1 MILQSLRGRE
11 RELAAIDETMS
22 LAADEGAVLLVTGEP
37 GIGKSA
43 LLAEARRR
51 ADAVGYRVL
60 SAAGIESEQ
69 HLPFGGLQQIMTPLM
84 DRLES
89 LPSVQGQA
97 LATALGLFDG
107 PRPDLFLIAEAAL
120 LLLAQERELRP
131 VLVVA
136 DDVQWLDP
144 QTHQIV
150 TFLAHRSAAM
160 RLVLIGAARTGHRG
174 PFVNAAFPGLEVL
187 GVDEETAEALLQA
200 HARDLTPADR
210 RRIREEAR
218 GNPLALLELPA
229 AWSES
234 HTGESHAPTLSAR
247 LERAFAGR
255 ISHLPAGTR
264 DVLLVAATDSSSDL
278 EEILAATAA
287 FRAGPPN
294 CEALAAA
301 TDAGLVLVGGG
312 TLTFRHPLV
321 RSGILQT
328 ETVVRRQAA
337 HRALADVLVTDR
349 YRRTWHRAQSIV
361 GPDDRVADELEETVP
376 ESLGRGAVMSAV
388 ASLERSA
395 HLTSSTSRRG
405 RRLLQAAQHAFEVGR
420 PDLVSRLTG
429 EAADAD
435 LSDLDLVRRD
445 WLTELLNDDVRADPG
460 RVVALC
466 SSVERAASAGDL
478 DLALDLLILVSLRC
492 WWADVGDAAR
502 KRVHV
507 TLEALT
513 TSSDDPRCLCAL
525 ALAEPVL
532 RGHEVTHRLK
542 QTDLDCITDADSLR
556 TLGMAAYGVG
566 DSVLA
571 TDLLDRAEQLLR
583 ARGRLGLLP
592 VVLALQFHI
601 RLDLGDWTGSA
612 AASEEVDRVAV
623 ETGQALF
630 AFNNVLVESRAL
642 ALRGDWKSALEM
654 VVSAEDEAS
663 RLRLSD
669 ALCLSYQSR
678 GVALLSAGRAEEAF
692 TCMRRQFDPH
702 DPGYHLRESFAGV
715 ALMAEAAVDAG
726 HEAAGRT
733 IVDGLESVAS
743 LSPAPM
749 LHVNLLYARAV
760 LAPAHKAEDLYV
772 AALQHDLSRWPFI
785 LARLRLEYGRWL
797 VRAERHRE
805 AEPQLRQAL
814 DVFSLMGAARWMHR
828 ATAALEQAGG
838 PESSEEGHI
847 SRGSSEP

>member
-1 MILQSLRGRE
+1 MIPQSLCGRE

-22 LAADEGAVLLVTGEP
+22 LTGDVGAVLLVTGEP

-43 LLAEARRR
+43 LLTEARRR
-51 ADAVGYRVL
+51 ADAVGFRVL

-84 DRLES
+84 DRLEL
-89 LPSVQGQA
+89 LPQVQGQA

-160 RLVLIGAARTGHRG
+160 RIVFIGAARTGHPG

-187 GVDEETAEALLQA
+187 GVDDETAEALLRS

-210 RRIREEAR
+210 RRIRQEAR

-229 AWSES
+229 AWAES
-234 HTGESHAPTLSAR
+234 HSGESHAPTLSAR

-255 ISHLPAGTR
+255 ISHFPAGTR
-264 DVLLVAATDSSSDL
+264 DVLLVAATDSSNDL
-278 EEILAATAA
+278 AEILAATAA
-287 FRAGPPN
+287 FRSDATDYNG
-294 CEALAAA
+294 LAAA
-301 TDAGLVLVGGG
+301 VDAGLVVVDSG

-337 HRALADVLVTDR
+337 HRALADVLDTDR

-361 GPDDRVADELEETVP
+361 GPDDRVADDLEETVP

-420 PDLVSRLTG
+420 PDVVGRLIG
-429 EAADAD
+429 EAAQTD

-466 SSVERAASAGDL
+466 HSVERAASAGDL
-478 DLALDLLILVSLRC
+478 DLALNLLILVSLRC

-502 KRVHV
+502 ERVHE

-513 TSSDDPRCLCAL
+513 AASDDPRCLCAL

-532 RGHEVTHRLK
+532 RGHEVTQRMMRL
-542 QTDLDCITDADSLR
+542 DLDSITDADSLR
-556 TLGMAAYGVG
+556 TLGMAAYGIG

-642 ALRGDWKSALEM
+642 ALRGDWQSALEM
-654 VVSAEDEAS
+654 VVGAEDEAS
-663 RLRLSD
+663 RLRLND

-678 GVALLSAGRAEEAF
+678 GVALLSAGRADEAF
-692 TCMRRQFDPH
+692 LCMRRQFDPH

-726 HEAAGRT
+726 HGAEGRS
-733 IVDGLESVAS
+733 IVDVLEPVARS
-743 LSPAPM
+743 SPSPM

-760 LAPAHKAEDLYV
+760 LAPAHDAEDLYD
-772 AALQHDLSRWPFI
+772 AALEHDLSRWPFI
-785 LARLRLEYGRWL
+785 QARLRLEHGRFL
-797 VRAERHRE
+797 LGSGRTCE
-805 AEPQLRQAL
+805 AVPELRQAL
-814 DVFSLMGAARWMHR
+814 GVFSTMGATRWVRR
-828 ATAALEQAGG
+828 AEAALHHAGSPRS
-838 PESSEEGHI
+838 PEDGHI
-847 SRGSSEP
+847 SRGPSEP

>member
-1 MILQSLRGRE
+1 MIPQSLCGRE

-22 LAADEGAVLLVTGEP
+22 RTGDVGAVLRVTGEP

-43 LLAEARRR
+43 LLAEARKR

-89 LPSVQGQA
+89 LPHVQGQA

-144 QTHQIV
+144 QSHQIV

-160 RLVLIGAARTGHRG
+160 RLVLIGAARTGHPG

-187 GVDEETAEALLQA
+187 GVDDETAEALLRA

-210 RRIREEAR
+210 RRIRQEAR

-229 AWSES
+229 AWSET
-234 HTGESHAPTLSAR
+234 HAGAHQAPTLSER

-255 ISHLPAGTR
+255 ISHFPADTR
-264 DVLLVAATDSSSDL
+264 DLLLVAATDSSSDL
-278 EEILAATAA
+278 DEILAATAV
-287 FRAGPPN
+287 FRPGVPN
-294 CEALAAA
+294 GHGLATAI
-301 TDAGLVLVGGG
+301 DAGLVVVDEG
-312 TLTFRHPLV
+312 TLSFRHPLV

-328 ETVVRRQAA
+328 ETVVRRQSA

-361 GPDDRVADELEETVP
+361 GPDDGVADDLEETVP

-395 HLTSSTSRRG
+395 QLTSSTSRRG

-420 PDLVSRLTG
+420 PDVVSRLIG
-429 EAADAD
+429 EAAQND
-435 LSDLDLVRRD
+435 LCDIDLVRRD

-466 SSVERAASAGDL
+466 ASVERAANAGDL
-478 DLALDLLILVSLRC
+478 DLALNLLILVSLRC

-502 KRVHV
+502 ERVHE

-513 TSSDDPRCLCAL
+513 ASSDDPRCLCAL

-532 RGHEVTHRLK
+532 RGNEVTQRLMRL
-542 QTDLDCITDADSLR
+542 DLDSITDADSLR

-642 ALRGDWKSALEM
+642 ALRGDWRSALEL
-654 VVSAEDEAS
+654 VVGAEDEAS

-678 GVALLSAGRAEEAF
+678 GAALLSAGRAEQAF
-692 TCMRRQFDPH
+692 ACMKRQFDPR

-715 ALMAEAAVDAG
+715 ALMAEAAMDAG
-726 HEAAGRT
+726 REAEGRT
-733 IVDGLESVAS
+733 IVERLESVARA
-743 LSPAPM
+743 SPAPM
-749 LHVNLLYARAV
+749 LHMNLLYARAV
-760 LAPAHKAEDLYV
+760 LAPAHYAEAMYV
-772 AALQHDLSRWPFI
+772 AALEHDLSRWPFI
-785 LARLRLEYGRWL
+785 QARLLLEYGRWL
-797 VRAERHRE
+797 LRDGRACE
-805 AEPQLRQAL
+805 AAAPLRRAV
-814 DVFSLMGAARWMHR
+814 DVFSLMGASRWVRRARTALAR
-828 ATAALEQAGG
+828 AEK
-838 PESSEEGHI
+838 PESSENVHPSGKPGE
-847 SRGSSEP
+847 S

>member
-1 MILQSLRGRE
+1 MIPETLCGRE

-22 LAADEGAVLLVTGEP
+22 AAREVGAVLLVTGEP

-43 LLAEARRR
+43 LLTEARKR

-60 SAAGIESEQ
+60 RAAGIESEQ
-69 HLPFGGLQQIMTPLM
+69 HLPFGGLQQIMAPLM
-84 DRLES
+84 DRLET
-89 LPSVQGQA
+89 LPRVQGQA

-150 TFLAHRSAAM
+150 TFLAHRSVAM
-160 RLVLIGAARTGHRG
+160 RLVLIGAARTGHPG
-174 PFVNAAFPGLEVL
+174 PFVNAAFPGLEIL
-187 GVDEETAEALLQA
+187 GVDDETAEALLQTHA
-200 HARDLTPADR
+200 HDLTPADR
-210 RRIREEAR
+210 RRIRQEAR
-218 GNPLALLELPA
+218 GNPLALIELPA
-229 AWSES
+229 AWTDS
-234 HTGESHAPTLSAR
+234 HAGESHAPTLSAR

-255 ISHLPAGTR
+255 VSQFPAATR

-278 EEILAATAA
+278 AEILAATAA
-287 FRAGPPN
+287 FRRG
-294 CEALAAA
+294 ALDRDGLA
-301 TDAGLVLVGGG
+301 TAVEAGLVMVDAGA
-312 TLTFRHPLV
+312 LTFRHPLV

-328 ETVVRRQAA
+328 ESVVRRQAA

-349 YRRTWHRAQSIV
+349 YRRTWHRAQAIV
-361 GPDDRVADELEETVP
+361 GPDDRVADDLEATVP

-395 HLTSSTSRRG
+395 HLTSSTSQRG

-420 PDLVSRLTG
+420 PDVVGRLIG
-429 EAADAD
+429 EAAQTD
-435 LSDLDLVRRD
+435 LSDIDLVRRD

-466 SSVERAASAGDL
+466 TSVERAAGAGDL
-478 DLALDLLILVSLRC
+478 DLALNLLIPLSLRC

-502 KRVHV
+502 ERLHA
-507 TLEALT
+507 TLETLT
-513 TSSDDPRCLCAL
+513 GSSDDPRCLCAL

-532 RGHEVTHRLK
+532 RGHEVSQRLMRL
-542 QTDLDCITDADSLR
+542 DLEAITDADSLR
-556 TLGMAAYGVG
+556 TLGMAAYGIG

-654 VVSAEDEAS
+654 VVGAEDEAS

-692 TCMRRQFDPH
+692 LCMRRQFDPH

-715 ALMAEAAVDAG
+715 ALMAEAAADAG
-726 HEAAGRT
+726 YEAEGRT
-733 IVDGLESVAS
+733 IVDGLESVAR

-760 LAPAHKAEDLYV
+760 LAPAHDAEGLYV
-772 AALQHDLSRWPFI
+772 AALEHDLSRWPFI
-785 LARLRLEYGRWL
+785 RARLRLEYGRFL
-797 VRAERHRE
+797 ASAGRTCE
-805 AEPQLRQAL
+805 AVPQLRQSL
-814 DVFSLMGAARWMHR
+814 DVLSAMGAARWVRR
-828 ATAALEQAGG
+828 AEAALRDAGS
-838 PESSEEGHI
+838 PVPPQDGHL
-847 SRGSSEP
+847 SRGPVEP